1 MGVTAVGLLLL
12 EFALVVEM
20 GRSGTYR
27 APLGSSSALLLLL
40 LRVIFLSLG
49 LVVVGVGFGG
59 IHLAVS
65 NLPADVA
72 LYTSEVFLAWRY
84 DAASCNRWCACRKG
98 EEIRVHIKL
107 RGFNVP

>member
-40 LRVIFLSLG
+40 LRVILVSLG

-59 IHLAVS
+59 IRLAVS

-72 LYTSEVFLAWRY
+72 LYTSEVFLAWRC
-84 DAASCNRWCACRKG
+84 DAASCN
-98 EEIRVHIKL
+98 
-107 RGFNVP
+107 